1 MWAESANL
9 KTDAKEDLTAAI
21 RKLVHIP
28 GDPLSLKAPAPAQ
41 AAAALATPAEDF
53 KPAQHLGDAPAAGS
67 EDQPRMSLDQEL
79 DMEQVRQEILQAEK
93 KLFDESENNTPVPSR
108 PSTPAPSS
116 TGSSSSTSAASG
128 TPTKPLSRTAFQ
140 KSKSAASLT
149 SSLGAIAPN
158 ALFTMFYKRTAS
170 WPRVPYPIGS
180 EDLKPLP
187 DNLTVVRPMNH
198 SLDFEAATEEARA
211 IFEKLCPGEE
221 FLPPTPEPEDNSGF

>member
-1 MWAESANL
+1 M
-9 KTDAKEDLTAAI
+9 AAI

-28 GDPLSLKAPAPAQ
+28 GDPLSLKAAAPTQVAAANSTAPAS
-41 AAAALATPAEDF
+41 ADES
-53 KPAQHLGDAPAAGS
+53 KPAQHLGDAPAG

-93 KLFDESENNTPVPSR
+93 KLFEESENTTPVPSR
-108 PSTPAPSS
+108 PSTPAPGAPSS
-116 TGSSSSTSAASG
+116 TGSSTA

-140 KSKSAASLT
+140 KSKSATSL
-149 SSLGAIAPN
+149 SMDSIIAPN
-158 ALFTMFYKRTAS
+158 ALFTMFYKRAAS

>member
-1 MWAESANL
+1 MWAESEDL
-9 KTDAKEDLTAAI
+9 KTDAEEDLKAAI

-28 GDPLSLKAPAPAQ
+28 GDPLSLKAPALTQ
-41 AAAALATPAEDF
+41 AAATPAAPASAEES
-53 KPAQHLGDAPAAGS
+53 KPAQQLGEAPAG

-93 KLFDESENNTPVPSR
+93 KLFEESDNNTPVPSR
-108 PSTPAPSS
+108 PSTPAPGAPSS
-116 TGSSSSTSAASG
+116 TGSSTA
-128 TPTKPLSRTAFQ
+128 TPLSRTAFQ
-140 KSKSAASLT
+140 KSKSATSL
-149 SSLGAIAPN
+149 SMDSFIAPI
-158 ALFTMFYKRTAS
+158 ALFTMFYKRAAS